1 MIPSARK
8 GDSHVCP
15 LPGHGTTAINSAS
28 GNVVI
33 NGMGSARVGDACGCG
48 AVIIAGFPTIMVNGR
63 PMAYLGSPTSHG
75 GMIISGSENVGGGVI
90 MGPIVDFQKMGAIG
104 PDGSVSEPI
113 MADLISDPNLLA
125 KAVAAGALVDP
136 NAPTPQACTDP
147 DQMIELATYI
157 AGEMNKNIH
166 DPAVLEMHEL
176 NSYDPLAKQLEYREL
191 PLYLQLGPTPNFFGI
206 ALGKKTRAAAIWMGK
221 VGQDQVWDHKKYLF
235 ANFRGA
241 WQKQGEY
248 DYYYDI
254 WSNVHYGYVGV
265 IAGVPEALLLDA
277 AGVEQIGSDTVRWAR
292 DGTGESHGP
301 QLSGDLSEGL
311 RAFDDA
317 PDRISVGIG
326 VKLAKQYPK
335 GGVTGE
341 MIKAEVLAVP
351 ITDWGAGIQAHEC
364 R

>member
-1 MIPSARK
+1 
-8 GDSHVCP
+8 
-15 LPGHGTTAINSAS
+15 
-28 GNVVI
+28 
-33 NGMGSARVGDACGCG
+33 
-48 AVIIAGFPTIMVNGR
+48 
-63 PMAYLGSPTSHG
+63 
-75 GMIISGSENVGGGVI
+75 
-90 MGPIVDFQKMGAIG
+90 
-104 PDGSVSEPI
+104 
-113 MADLISDPNLLA
+113 
-125 KAVAAGALVDP
+125 
-136 NAPTPQACTDP
+136 
-147 DQMIELATYI
+147 
-157 AGEMNKNIH
+157 
-166 DPAVLEMHEL
+166 
-176 NSYDPLAKQLEYREL
+176 
-191 PLYLQLGPTPNFFGI
+191 LGPTPNFFGI

-341 MIKAEVLAVP
+341 MIKTEVLAVA

>member
-1 MIPSARK
+1 MNPSARK

-33 NGMGSARVGDACGCG
+33 NGMGSARVGDVCGCG

-113 MADLISDPNLLA
+113 MADLISDPNLIA
-125 KAVAAGALVDP
+125 KAVAAGALIDP
-136 NAPTPQACTDP
+136 NAPTPKACTDP

-166 DPAVLEMHEL
+166 DPAVLEMQEL
-176 NSYDPLAKQLEYREL
+176 NSYDPLAKQREYREL

-221 VGQDQVWDHKKYLF
+221 VGQDQVWDHKPELLRIF
-235 ANFRGA
+235 DDV
-241 WQKQGEY
+241 WHKQGDY

-265 IAGVPEALLLDA
+265 VAGVPEAVLLDA
-277 AGVEQIGSDTVRWAR
+277 AGVEQIGSDTVRWAL
-292 DGTGESHGP
+292 DPTGQRPGP
-301 QLSGDLSEGL
+301 TISGDLGEGL
-311 RAFDDA
+311 RAFDDV

-326 VKLAKQYPK
+326 MKLASIYPC

-341 MIKAEVLAVP
+341 IIMKEVMAVP
-351 ITDWGAGIQAHEC
+351 IADWSAGVRVHEC